1 MARYTGA
8 NCKLCR
14 REGCKLYLKGER
26 CTNGKCI
33 FDREKVVPAPGQ
45 HGAARKKVGEYG
57 KHLREKQKTRRYYGV
72 LEGQFKHYYELAEK
86 MEGLTGTN
94 LLVLLER
101 RLDNVVYRMG
111 MAASRKEARQLVL
124 HSHFTLNGKKVNIP
138 SILVKAGD
146 VIAVKETSKEN
157 AKIKAL
163 AESAATAISPKWL
176 EKDAANFAAKV
187 VTLPAREDID
197 FEINEQLIVEFYSK

>member
-1 MARYTGA
+1 MARYTGP
-8 NCKLCR
+8 NCKMCR

-26 CTNGKCI
+26 CTNGKCA
-33 FDREKVVPAPGQ
+33 FDHRSTAPGQ

-57 KHLREKQKTRRYYGV
+57 KQLREKQKARRYYGV

-86 MEGLTGTN
+86 MEGITGTN
-94 LLVLLER
+94 LLILLER

-124 HSHFTLNGKKVNIP
+124 HAHFTLNGKKVTIP

-146 VIAVKETSKEN
+146 VIAVKETSKESV
-157 AKIKAL
+157 KIKAL
-163 AESAATAISPKWL
+163 AEQMATATTPKWL
-176 EKDAANFAAKV
+176 ENDAANLTTKV
-187 VTLPAREDID
+187 VALPARDDID
-197 FEINEQLIVEFYSK
+197 FEFEEQLIVELYSK

>member
-26 CTNGKCI
+26 CTNGKCA
-33 FDREKVVPAPGQ
+33 FDHRSTAPGQ

-57 KHLREKQKTRRYYGV
+57 RQLREKQKARRYYGV
-72 LEGQFKHYYELAEK
+72 LEGQFKHYYEMAEK
-86 MEGLTGTN
+86 MEGITGAN
-94 LLVLLER
+94 LLTLLER

-124 HSHFTLNGKKVNIP
+124 HAHFTLNGKKVTIP

-146 VIAVKETSKEN
+146 VIAVKETSKESV
-157 AKIKAL
+157 KIKAL
-163 AESAATAISPKWL
+163 AEACATAVTPKWI
-176 EKDAANFAAKV
+176 EKDAANLAAKV
-187 VTLPAREDID
+187 VALPARDDID
-197 FEINEQLIVEFYSK
+197 FEFNEQLIVELYSK

>member
-26 CTNGKCI
+26 CTNGKCA
-33 FDREKVVPAPGQ
+33 FDHRSTAPGQ

-57 KHLREKQKTRRYYGV
+57 RQLREKQKARRYYGV
-72 LEGQFKHYYELAEK
+72 LEGQFKHYYEMAEK
-86 MEGLTGTN
+86 MEGITGAN
-94 LLVLLER
+94 LLTLLER

-124 HSHFTLNGKKVNIP
+124 HSHFTVNGKKVSTP
-138 SILVKAGD
+138 SILINAGD
-146 VIAVKETSKEN
+146 VIAVKESSKESV
-157 AKIKAL
+157 KIKAL
-163 AESAATAISPKWL
+163 AEAMATAIVPKWI
-176 EKDAANFAAKV
+176 EKDAANLTAKV
-187 VTLPAREDID
+187 VALPAREDID
-197 FEINEQLIVEFYSK
+197 FEFNEQLIVELYSK